1 VNFPFT
7 CWTANRE
14 RLQRIFDAFVLLW
27 NPDRTKRGRNML
39 NLSIRGLVLAM
50 LAVLALPLA
59 MPAHADDAATDPA
72 AKQIQTFYDVLLDNM
87 KRGKELSLMGR
98 YNKLKPVIEQTYDLP
113 LMTSLAVGPTW
124 SSLPATDQ
132 QALIAA
138 FERMTLANYA
148 KNFDTFSG
156 EKFVV
161 DPNAQVHG
169 TDKVVM
175 SKLITSGQTI
185 PFNYRMRQSN
195 GSWKVID
202 VYLNGFVSELATRR
216 SDFAA
221 TLSSGGAQALVKK
234 INELADNAMKG

>member
-1 VNFPFT
+1 MKNH
-7 CWTANRE
+7 WI
-14 RLQRIFDAFVLLW
+14 QRFAATVLL
-27 NPDRTKRGRNML
+27 L
-39 NLSIRGLVLAM
+39 LV
-50 LAVLALPLA
+50 AVPALPA
-59 MPAHADDAATDPA
+59 RADEPANDPA
-72 AKQIQTFYDVLLDNM
+72 AKQIQTFYDALLENM
-87 KRGKELSLMGR
+87 KRGKQESLTGR
-98 YNKLKPVIEQTYDLP
+98 YNKLKPVIDQTFDLP

-124 SSLPATDQ
+124 ASIPAADQ

-138 FERMTLANYA
+138 FGRMTVSNYA

-175 SKLITSGQTI
+175 SKLVTSGQTI
-185 PFNYRMRQSN
+185 PFNYRMRQS
-195 GSWKVID
+195 GGTWKVID
-202 VYLNGFVSELATRR
+202 IYLNGFVSELATRR
-216 SDFAA
+216 SDFGS

>member
-1 VNFPFT
+1 MNNR
-7 CWTANRE
+7 WT
-14 RLQRIFDAFVLLW
+14 QRFAASVLVIFAQF
-27 NPDRTKRGRNML
+27 
-39 NLSIRGLVLAM
+39 A
-50 LAVLALPLA
+50 ALPA
-59 MPAHADDAATDPA
+59 SADEAASDPA
-72 AKQIQTFYDVLLDNM
+72 VKQIQAFYDVLLSNM
-87 KRGKELSLMGR
+87 KQGKELGLMGR

-124 SSLPATDQ
+124 SSIPATDQ
-132 QALIAA
+132 QALSAA

-161 DPNAQVHG
+161 EPAAQVHG

-175 SKLITSGQTI
+175 SKLVTSGQTI

-216 SDFAA
+216 SDFGA

>member
-1 VNFPFT
+1 MKN
-7 CWTANRE
+7 
-14 RLQRIFDAFVLLW
+14 LW
-27 NPDRTKRGRNML
+27 FKGIAM
-39 NLSIRGLVLAM
+39 AM
-50 LAVLALPLA
+50 LAVFAAFLVQ
-59 MPAHADDAATDPA
+59 PASADEAATDPA
-72 AKQIQTFYDVLLDNM
+72 ARQIQAFYDVLLDNM
-87 KRGKELSLMGR
+87 KRGKEMGLMGR

-113 LMTSLAVGPTW
+113 LMTSLSVGPSW
-124 SSLPATDQ
+124 SSLSAGDQ
-132 QALIAA
+132 QALTTA

-161 DPNAQVHG
+161 DPAVQVHG

-175 SKLITSGQTI
+175 SKLVTSGQTI
-185 PFNYRMRQSN
+185 PFNYRMRQSG

-221 TLSSGGAQALVKK
+221 TLSSGGAPALVKK
-234 INELADNAMKG
+234 INELADNVMKG

>member
-1 VNFPFT
+1 MKN
-7 CWTANRE
+7 
-14 RLQRIFDAFVLLW
+14 LW
-27 NPDRTKRGRNML
+27 FK
-39 NLSIRGLVLAM
+39 SIAMAM
-50 LAVLALPLA
+50 LAVFTALLVR
-59 MPAHADDAATDPA
+59 PASADDAAADPA
-72 AKQIQTFYDVLLDNM
+72 AKQIQAFYDVLLDNM

-113 LMTSLAVGPTW
+113 LMTSLSVGPSW
-124 SSLPATDQ
+124 SGLSAGDQ
-132 QALIAA
+132 QALTTA

-161 DPNAQVHG
+161 DPAVQVHG

-175 SKLITSGQTI
+175 SKLVTSGQTI
-185 PFNYRMRQSN
+185 PFNYRMRQSG

-221 TLSSGGAQALVKK
+221 TLSSGGAPALVKK
-234 INELADNAMKG
+234 INDLADNVMKG

>member
-1 VNFPFT
+1 MKNAWFKG
-7 CWTANRE
+7 
-14 RLQRIFDAFVLLW
+14 I
-27 NPDRTKRGRNML
+27 
-39 NLSIRGLVLAM
+39 AM
-50 LAVLALPLA
+50 AVLAVFTALLVR
-59 MPAHADDAATDPA
+59 PASAEEAATDPA
-72 AKQIQTFYDVLLDNM
+72 AKQIQAFYDVLLDNM
-87 KRGKELSLMGR
+87 KRGKELGLMGR

-113 LMTSLAVGPTW
+113 LMTSLSVGPSW
-124 SSLPATDQ
+124 SGLSAGDQ
-132 QALIAA
+132 QALTTA

-169 TDKVVM
+169 SDKVVM
-175 SKLITSGQTI
+175 SKLVTSGQTI
-185 PFNYRMRQSN
+185 PFNYRMRQSG

-221 TLSSGGAQALVKK
+221 TLSSGGAPALVKK
-234 INELADNAMKG
+234 INDLADNVMKG